1 MDADPTPGRPEE
13 VRELADELQEFAD
26 DVGEALGKIRGMASD
41 RAVLDWAGLTA
52 DAFRTEFDGVSENLT
67 KFQTSYDMA
76 AEALAR
82 YWPTLENAQA
92 LADRA
97 LEQAIAAQTD
107 LRAAQAQLI
116 DGEDW
121 VSRAGDEAERLQDQ
135 ARRESTPEPPSESDV
150 RSAVRDHQAAQAAV
164 TAAQDRVSAAEEALS
179 AAQEL
184 ARQAQEMREDAAR
197 ECARDIDA
205 ASDAG
210 IHNRRWWEQAIDWV
224 RDNWDTI
231 VEVCKLVVAVL
242 GVVVMIIGGPLAWV
256 VLAAALIVLAD
267 TLVKYARGQATLLDV
282 AFAAVNASSY
292 SDSAAG
298 QRGCGRVV
306 DRRARGHAGGRR
318 DFGRELPGGERAGG
332 RTLASGSGSLGLPG
346 VVPDGPPALRGSP
359 PGGCLKSRRPP
370 APARPFRSCLLCR
383 EESVRGRSVVLLHRH
398 LGS

>member
-1 MDADPTPGRPEE
+1 MESDPTPGDPEQ
-13 VRELADELQEFAD
+13 VRELAEELQTFAD

-41 RAVLDWAGLTA
+41 RAVLDWAGLSA
-52 DAFRTEFDGVSENLT
+52 EAFRSEFDDVPSNLT
-67 KFQTSYDMA
+67 KLQTSYDMA
-76 AEALAR
+76 ADALAT
-82 YWPTLENAQA
+82 YWPKLQTAQGM
-92 LADRA
+92 ADRA
-97 LEQAIAAQTD
+97 LERAIAAQAD
-107 LRAAQAQLI
+107 LTGAQVELGGAQ
-116 DGEDW
+116 DW
-121 VSRAGDEAERLQDQ
+121 LFRAGEEAERLQYEQ
-135 ARRESTPEPPSESDV
+135 ARDGPEPPSESEV
-150 RSAVRDHQAAQAAV
+150 RGAVRDQQAAQAAA
-164 TAAQDRVSAAEEALS
+164 TAAENRVTDAEEHLS
-179 AAQEL
+179 AARDL
-184 ARQAQEMREDAAR
+184 AAQAREMREEAAR
-197 ECARDIDA
+197 TCTREIDE

-210 IHNRRWWEQAIDWV
+210 IHNRSWWERAVDWA
-224 RDNWDTI
+224 RDNWDTL
-231 VEVCKLVVAVL
+231 VEACKLVVAVL
-242 GVVVMIIGGPLAWV
+242 GIVVMIIGGPLAWV